1 MIDTNL
7 LVRKWLLTSE
17 LGIEGQT
24 VENQVPIVLASHFT
38 AGAVPPN
45 DTPNRVYGGHLVPG
59 FDPQFGPGL
68 VVRVGSGAS
77 AGTGGGSSRSEVPIR
92 EPRVYLTSW
101 ADKNQF
107 DIARELYGAAY
118 DWMQRRNNIDL
129 GEFGFIFSCLE
140 QVEGQDIDDPHTGF
154 ATVMGIWKVMIPE
167 S

>member
-7 LVRKWLLTSE
+7 LVRKWLLTPE
-17 LGIEGQT
+17 LDIEGQT
-24 VENQVPIVLASHFT
+24 VQNQVPIVLASHFS

-45 DTPNRVYGGHLVPG
+45 DTSDRVYGGHLVPG

-154 ATVMGIWKVMIPE
+154 ATVMGIWKVMLPE